1 MLAAQTPPHHTSSS
15 SSTRRMEG
23 GLGVPSSDN
32 HIPSSSALT
41 ADSRCFGSST
51 DDVAIFLDDT
61 LDRATV
67 RCLSSSPSALAIL
80 SPQRLPVGGHQR
92 HHHAMLQIS
101 ILSVTTDSRCFGSST
116 DDVAIFLDDTL
127 DRATV
132 RCLSSSPSALAILS
146 PQRLPVG
153 GHQRHHHADATDF
166 DLVCNYAAGMSSSA
180 KKKGNPSSRSRAFA
194 SELTNQNVVQ
204 SLSFGKSAHEGGGI
218 MSTRQTPN
226 KVKGTPQ
233 RHGNGAGAL
242 PFTPSASSTSLA
254 MMDGGLSVPVSIDA
268 GTSPLNSLAPPPG
281 FVPLSEFE
289 RVEKERHRYQKMY
302 EHQRGL
308 YEDMA
313 ETQQDTYQKLQ
324 DKMVEVIALSTRNEE
339 SKKFIRQ
346 LKREML
352 ESRTRSLDL
361 HNKQWDDSRSDRS
374 SQERLKTILNEQEA
388 QFTARLHQQDAKM
401 AGLEGL
407 LRDVTTI
414 RGDSNQI
421 QVGQL
426 DQLLKASYTKNAAL
440 FGDLVRQ
447 GRQLEL
453 IMERKID
460 LERTIE
466 SLRRERREGEA
477 NMASERRHS
486 NQQNER
492 FGDHI
497 AEQQRTII
505 ELRQCLVRAM
515 ARADSTSS
523 GSARSDSDS
532 GEEDSPPPQHHDDEG
547 AYNQIQVGQLDQL
560 LKASYTKNAA
570 LFGDLVRQG
579 RQLELVM
586 ERKIDLERT
595 IESLRRERREGEANM
610 ASERRHS
617 NQQNE

>member
-1 MLAAQTPPHHTSSS
+1 
-15 SSTRRMEG
+15 MEG
-23 GLGVPSSDN
+23 GLGGIHSADHHFPPSHVS
-32 HIPSSSALT
+32 T
-41 ADSRCFGSST
+41 ADGRCFGSST

-67 RCLSSSPSALAIL
+67 QCLSSSPSALAIL
-80 SPQRLPVGGHQR
+80 SPQRLPVG
-92 HHHAMLQIS
+92 
-101 ILSVTTDSRCFGSST
+101 
-116 DDVAIFLDDTL
+116 
-127 DRATV
+127 
-132 RCLSSSPSALAILS
+132 
-146 PQRLPVG
+146 
-153 GHQRHHHADATDF
+153 QRHHHADATDF

-180 KKKGNPSSRSRAFA
+180 KKKGNPSTRRAFA
-194 SELTNQNVVQ
+194 NELTNQSVVQ
-204 SLSFGKSAHEGGGI
+204 TLSFGKGTNEG
-218 MSTRQTPN
+218 SLTTRQTPS
-226 KVKGTPQ
+226 KAKGTPQ

-254 MMDGGLSVPVSIDA
+254 MMDGGASVSVDA

-281 FVPLSEFE
+281 FVHLAEFE

-352 ESRTRSLDL
+352 ESRTRVLDL
-361 HNKQWDDSRSDRS
+361 HNKQWDDSRSDRT
-374 SQERLKTILNEQEA
+374 SQERLKAILAEQEA
-388 QFTARLHQQDAKM
+388 QFTARIHQQDAKM

-414 RGDSNQI
+414 RGDSNHI

-453 IMERKID
+453 IMERKMD
-460 LERTIE
+460 LERAVET
-466 SLRRERREGEA
+466 LRRERREGEA

-492 FGDHI
+492 FADHI
-497 AEQQRTII
+497 ADQQHTII

-532 GEEDSPPPQHHDDEG
+532 GEEDSPPRHNDANHDDDGREERCPLPDSICDDAPPRRHFPLHITRG
-547 AYNQIQVGQLDQL
+547 
-560 LKASYTKNAA
+560 
-570 LFGDLVRQG
+570 LF
-579 RQLELVM
+579 
-586 ERKIDLERT
+586 
-595 IESLRRERREGEANM
+595 ESLPAPPLPPPTSYLVGSSLSALSTAPPVNPNPSAPVRPVRRLRAVPPSTAPTAE
-610 ASERRHS
+610 
-617 NQQNE
+617 